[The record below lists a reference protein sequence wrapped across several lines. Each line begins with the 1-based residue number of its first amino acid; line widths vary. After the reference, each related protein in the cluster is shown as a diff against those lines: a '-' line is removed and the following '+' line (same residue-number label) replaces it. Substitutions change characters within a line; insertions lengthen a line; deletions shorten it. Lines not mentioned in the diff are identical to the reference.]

1 MRKLHSIFVC
11 LSLTIAFNSVIA
23 QRVVSLVPGISTDSI
38 FEVKQNATKI
48 AFDALSG
55 NLFYSTLNG
64 DIYEIVMPAG
74 GAVTDTLR
82 FTATDHGIT
91 FLQGLY
97 FKDSTLY
104 VCGSNWYTNTTVGKI
119 VKGILQPNGSRVWI
133 DVVTTSPYPSASSS
147 GDHGFSGLTIDPMGA
162 YIFVSSGART
172 HLGEVRTNNGAWPGY
187 REVPLTTRI
196 FKFPIATVGLILQND
211 SAIIDNSG
219 FVFAW
224 GTRNAYDMAW
234 DGDNNLFAIDN
245 VGERD
250 DPEELNWLR
259 QGKNYGYPWTMGGN
273 ANPLTNPLYDV
284 NLDPLV
290 NPLNGGYLAGWFAA
304 DPNFPPIP
312 PGVTFTEPVRNYGPD
327 ADFFRDE
334 ITGQVKNASDEGTF
348 ITSFTGHRSPLGL
361 VFDRDSLLAAPYRGD
376 GFVLSF
382 MPGGDS
388 AGYTP
393 LSPWGGPSVFVDPS
407 RELTQLKLTYNASI
421 DNFTMTATDIVTG
434 FYLPVDAVK
443 VGTDLYVIEYNGDLW
458 KISFPAYTA
467 LSENEV
473 ENDVIV
479 YPNPFTGTTQ
489 FEFNAN
495 AFGLAKLDI
504 NDVQGKLMLSQQN
517 IKVQSG
523 KNKINMDLSNL
534 KSGIYFYHFT
544 FNAFTHT
551 GKISKIK

>member
-1 MRKLHSIFVC
+1 MVKTYFILVC
-11 LSLTIAFNSVIA
+11 LSITIAGKSVIA
-23 QRVVSLVPGISTDSI
+23 QRVISLVPGITTDSI
-38 FEVKQNATKI
+38 YEVKQNATKI
-48 AFDALSG
+48 AFDAVSG
-55 NLFYSTLNG
+55 NLFYTTLNG
-64 DIYEIVMPAG
+64 DIYEVFMPG
-74 GAVTDTLR
+74 SGLVTDTLR
-82 FTATDHGIT
+82 YTATNHGIT

-104 VCGSNWYTNTTVGKI
+104 VCGSNWYSNTTVGKI
-119 VKGILQPNGSRVWI
+119 VKAELQPNGSRTWT
-133 DVVTTSPYPSASSS
+133 DVVTTNPYPSANSS
-147 GDHGFSGLTIDPMGA
+147 GDHGFSGLTIDPMGN
-162 YIFVSSGART
+162 YIYVSSGART
-172 HLGEVRTNNGAWPGY
+172 HLGEVKTNNGAWPGY

-211 SAIIDNSG
+211 STIIDNSG

-234 DGDNNLFAIDN
+234 DGNNNLFAIDN

-273 ANPLTNPLYDV
+273 MNPLMNPGYDV
-284 NLDPLV
+284 NADPLV
-290 NPLNGGYLAGWFAA
+290 NHLNGGYLAGWFSS
-304 DPNFPPIP
+304 DPNFPSVPA
-312 PGVTFTEPVRNYGPD
+312 GLTFTEPVRNYGPD
-327 ADFFRDE
+327 ADFYRDE
-334 ITGQVKNASDEGTF
+334 ITGQVKNASDQGTY
-348 ITSFTGHRSPLGL
+348 ISSFTGHRSPLGL
-361 VFDRDSLLAAPYRGD
+361 VFDNDSSLDNPYRGD

-407 RELTQLKLTYNASI
+407 RELTQLKLTYDASI

-443 VGTDLYVIEYNGDLW
+443 VGTDFYVIEYNGDLW

-467 LSENEV
+467 LSENAARS
-473 ENDVIV
+473 DVIV
-479 YPNPFTGTTQ
+479 YPNPVTTATQ
-489 FEFNAN
+489 FEFNAT

-504 NDVQGKLMLSQQN
+504 SDVQGQLMLSQQN

-523 KNKINMDLSNL
+523 NNKIKVDLSSL
-534 KSGIYFYHFT
+534 KSGMYFYHLT
-544 FNAFTHT
+544 LNGYTLK